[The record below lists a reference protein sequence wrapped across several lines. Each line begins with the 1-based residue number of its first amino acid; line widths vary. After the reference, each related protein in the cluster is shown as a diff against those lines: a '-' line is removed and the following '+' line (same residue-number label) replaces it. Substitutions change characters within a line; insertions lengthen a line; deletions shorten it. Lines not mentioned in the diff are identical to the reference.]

1 MCCNVFTIHDSVRN
15 QLYQLMIQAMAIDVI
30 QEPESMLR
38 IEGAEKQVR
47 PDIGATL
54 LSKDMQH
61 VRYAIDVGL
70 TSPFMGSKE
79 GKIEVDHHPTKP
91 ELTHK
96 KRVMARKQSKT
107 NLYRDAC
114 RIKNCIFVPFIMYTT
129 GRIYT
134 EMG

>member
-1 MCCNVFTIHDSVRN
+1 
-15 QLYQLMIQAMAIDVI
+15 MAINVI

-54 LSKDMQH
+54 LSKGMQH

-79 GKIEVDHHPTKP
+79 GKLEVDHNPTKP
-91 ELTHK
+91 ELTHN
-96 KRVMARKQSKT
+96 KRAMDRKQSKT
-107 NLYRDAC
+107 NLYRNAC
-114 RIKNCIFVPFIMYTT
+114 RIKNCIFVPFIMHTT
-129 GRIYT
+129 GKIHNRNGLNLLRIMVRNASEHQDIPEQT
-134 EMG
+134 L